1 MAHKMG
7 REVQKIPVIH
17 NPQRLGV
24 KCFGAQK

>member
-7 REVQKIPVIH
+7 AGSKKPVIH

-24 KCFGAQK
+24 KCFRAQK